1 VAFARW
7 LGEIT
12 SWCPTLV
19 ILQFRQPVE
28 NPGDTAHSSPIW
40 HGWEDK
46 QPWASTP
53 ILMVNLSTSHERN
66 ECQQFVV
73 FSEQVIQIIWF
84 SASFE
89 LNLRIVIEFHLIV
102 NLVKLHCMIHHHLIQ
117 PLMVNV
123 LFTSYTFFAAWLQW
137 RAGTNLPQ
145 LYHD

>member
-1 VAFARW
+1 
-7 LGEIT
+7 
-12 SWCPTLV
+12 
-19 ILQFRQPVE
+19 
-28 NPGDTAHSSPIW
+28 
-40 HGWEDK
+40 
-46 QPWASTP
+46 
-53 ILMVNLSTSHERN
+53 MVNLSTSHERN

-123 LFTSYTFFAAWLQW
+123 LFTSYTFFAAWLQ
-137 RAGTNLPQ
+137 
-145 LYHD
+145 